1 MEYDCYNRIAM
12 GVGSQYDASAA
23 RLAAVASITG
33 EALFAT
39 DALGAVSEWN
49 DAAAR
54 LFGFTS
60 AEVLGR
66 PLSNILTVPDVPGNP
81 ARSIQISATRKD
93 GRRVAISLSIAPVL
107 ANTGDT
113 QGTVYIA
120 RDLDARAREA
130 SAAKRLAAIVESSD
144 DAIVS
149 KDLNGVVVS
158 WNDAAQRMF
167 GYTAEEAVGKS
178 IRILIPADRQAEEDE
193 VLRRIRSGNRI
204 DHFETIRQRKDGSLF
219 PISLTVSPILDDDGR
234 VIGASKIARDI
245 SDQKRLESERTRL
258 LLEAEHNAA
267 TTERLNEFAIKV
279 ASALDRDTVVQA
291 VTDAGTELTTAAF
304 GAFFYNVTDENGDSF
319 VLYTISGATRE
330 AFAQF
335 PMPRSTAVFEATF
348 RGGSPVRSAD
358 ITKDRRYGRNPPNR
372 GMPPGH
378 LPVRSYLAV
387 PVKTLSGEVLGGL
400 FFGHPD
406 VGRFTEQ
413 HERLAMGTA
422 AWASVALENSRL
434 YLGLQDANRLKDEF
448 LATLSHELRTP
459 LNAILGYANMIK
471 SGAIASENRQRAI
484 DTIERNARSLAKL
497 VEDVLDV
504 SRIISGKMRLHI
516 QRINLGDVVRHAV
529 EGVLPAAEA
538 KDVNVE
544 LTIQDDL
551 PIISGDADRLQQIA
565 WNLMSN
571 AVKFTPRGGRVD
583 ISVSHAGS
591 QIEIVVRD
599 TGVGISRTFLPFLFE
614 RFRQAESGIRR
625 PVGLGLGLSISKQLV
640 ELHGGS
646 ITAES
651 EGEGRGATFRVTF
664 PV

>member
-1 MEYDCYNRIAM
+1 MS
-12 GVGSQYDASAA
+12 VGSEYAESAA
-23 RLAAVASITG
+23 RLAAVAAITD
-33 EALFAT
+33 EAFVVT
-39 DALGAVSEWN
+39 DALGAVTEWN
-49 DAAAR
+49 AAAER
-54 LFGFTS
+54 LLGYTA

-66 PLSNILTVPDVPGNP
+66 PLSAVITLPDPPSSP
-81 ARSIQISATRKD
+81 AHSVQIPAKRKD
-93 GRRVAISLSIAPVL
+93 GRSIAVSLSLAPVHGS
-107 ANTGDT
+107 AGEPR
-113 QGTVYIA
+113 GTIYVV
-120 RDLDARAREA
+120 RDLEARARDVRA
-130 SAAKRLAAIVESSD
+130 VKHLAAIVESSD

-149 KDLNGVVVS
+149 KDLNGVIVS

-167 GYTAEEAVGKS
+167 GYTPDEAIGKS
-178 IRILIPADRQAEEDE
+178 IRMLIPAGRQMEEDE
-193 VLRRIRSGNRI
+193 VLARIRSGARI

-219 PISLTVSPILDDDGR
+219 PISLTVSPILDDNGR

-258 LLEAEHNAA
+258 LIDAENNAA
-267 TTERLNEFAIKV
+267 TTERLNKFAINV

-304 GAFFYNVTDENGDSF
+304 GAFFYNVTDDTGDSF
-319 VLYTISGATRE
+319 MLYTISGVTRE

-335 PMPRSTAVFEATF
+335 PMPRNTAVFEATF
-348 RGGSPVRSAD
+348 RGSSPVRSAD
-358 ITKDRRYGRNPPNR
+358 ITKDPRYGRNYPHR

-387 PVKTLSGEVLGGL
+387 PVKTRSGEVLGGL

-406 VGRFTEQ
+406 IGRFTEQ
-413 HERLAMGTA
+413 HERLAVATA

-434 YLGLQDANRLKDEF
+434 YLGLQEANRLKDEF

-471 SGAIASENRQRAI
+471 SGAVASENQHRAI

-516 QRINLGDVVRHAV
+516 QHINLGDVVRHATEAV
-529 EGVLPAAEA
+529 VPAADA
-538 KDVNVE
+538 KGVKVT
-544 LTIQDDL
+544 LAIQENL
-551 PIISGDADRLQQIA
+551 PVIQGDADRLQQIA

-583 ISVSHAGS
+583 VNVSQDGS
-591 QIEIVVRD
+591 QIDIVVRD
-599 TGVGISRTFLPFLFE
+599 TGVGISRAFLPFLFE
-614 RFRQAESGIRR
+614 RFRQGESGIRR
-625 PVGLGLGLSISKQLV
+625 PGGLGLGLSISKQLV

-651 EGEGRGATFRVTF
+651 EGEGHGATFRVTF
-664 PV
+664 PI